1 MLPYDTGKFHGIPV
15 GADSISARHCKM
27 CKYIGGKTM
36 KSSNIPEVKLG
47 IIAVSRD
54 CFPIALSEKRRAAIS
69 AACTA
74 KGTDLYECKTTVEN
88 EHDMQKAVAE
98 VTAAGC
104 NALTVFLGNFGP
116 ETPETLIA
124 KHFDGPCMFVAAAEG
139 DGDMINGR
147 GDAYCGMLNC
157 SYNLGMR
164 HLKGYIPEYPVGTA
178 EEIADKI
185 AEFVPIA
192 RTILGVRDLKI
203 ITFGPRPQ
211 DFFACNAPIK
221 GLYELGVEIE
231 ENSELDLLVSYKEH
245 AGDPRIADV
254 CADMAAEMG
263 EGHYYPDLLTRM
275 AQFELTL
282 LDWAENHKGSKKY
295 VAFADKCWPA
305 FPSQFGFEPCYVN
318 SRLASRG
325 IPVACEV
332 DIYGALSEYI
342 GMCAS
347 GDTVT
352 LLDINNTVPKDLYQ
366 QDICTKF
373 PYEHKDVFMGFHCGN
388 TAAGKLSFCEMKY
401 QMIMARSLPQEVT
414 QGTLEGDIVPGPITF
429 FRLQS
434 TADNQLRA
442 YIAQGE
448 VLPVATRS
456 FGSIGIFAIPQMGRF
471 YRHVLIEKN
480 FPHHG
485 AVAFGHFG
493 KELYEV
499 FRYLGVAPQEIG
511 YNHPQGVLYPTE
523 NPFAR

>member
-69 AACTA
+69 AACAA

-88 EHDMQKAVAE
+88 EHDIQKAVAE

-254 CADMAAEMG
+254 CKDMAAEMG

-275 AQFELTL
+275 AQFDAFLPIFGL
-282 LDWAENHKGSKKY
+282 LGCGESEKFTADDLVLIHAVYYGTERNPVYCFALKKEENGWLFSADCLVGEQKEHYASFESFPIPAE
-295 VAFADKCWPA
+295 D
-305 FPSQFGFEPCYVN
+305 
-318 SRLASRG
+318 
-325 IPVACEV
+325 
-332 DIYGALSEYI
+332 
-342 GMCAS
+342 
-347 GDTVT
+347 
-352 LLDINNTVPKDLYQ
+352 
-366 QDICTKF
+366 
-373 PYEHKDVFMGFHCGN
+373 
-388 TAAGKLSFCEMKY
+388 AAGFLHIISEDGEIKKLYRHRNPIRFFHISDVP
-401 QMIMARSLPQEVT
+401 ARSLGMTFCDGSTMEKDAE
-414 QGTLEGDIVPGPITF
+414 LGDRALDYLYVLADRYYKDAESSAETPPD
-429 FRLQS
+429 
-434 TADNQLRA
+434 TA
-442 YIAQGE
+442 
-448 VLPVATRS
+448 TS
-456 FGSIGIFAIPQMGRF
+456 
-471 YRHVLIEKN
+471 
-480 FPHHG
+480 
-485 AVAFGHFG
+485 
-493 KELYEV
+493 
-499 FRYLGVAPQEIG
+499 
-511 YNHPQGVLYPTE
+511 
-523 NPFAR
+523 